1 MEYCFEDWD
10 RVIESNLTIPV
21 FLVQKLYNGLLNKN
35 ASIIFMG
42 SLAGI
47 IPYSSSLVYGVSKAG
62 LLFAVKA
69 LVKEVEPLRVR
80 INGIAPGFIETRWQ
94 SGRSQ
99 ESYNR
104 INAKIAAHR
113 FGEPEEVAQACI
125 ALLKNTYING
135 TILNVDGGYGYF

>member
-47 IPYSSSLVYGVSKAG
+47 IPY
-62 LLFAVKA
+62 
-69 LVKEVEPLRVR
+69 
-80 INGIAPGFIETRWQ
+80 
-94 SGRSQ
+94 
-99 ESYNR
+99 
-104 INAKIAAHR
+104 
-113 FGEPEEVAQACI
+113 
-125 ALLKNTYING
+125 
-135 TILNVDGGYGYF
+135 